1 MSEPTGMVTT
11 TSPVSQR
18 FAYLDNAR
26 YWVMLLVVIGH
37 FLTRLRGIDSGHGI
51 YTWIYSFH
59 MPFFVLIS
67 GYTARRYVGD
77 LRQIKRM
84 VSSLI
89 VPYAVVET
97 TLQLI
102 TIHFE
107 NSPKHLQV
115 LSPQWLAWFIAA
127 LVLWRL
133 TTPIWRALRYPIITS
148 IVLSLG
154 AGLVDIPNMALAKG
168 LGFLPF
174 YVVGLH
180 MSRERFN
187 RLADTRIRIA
197 SAVILAG
204 SLVLALL
211 YSSGWKTTW
220 LLFDE
225 NYTSKSLDVSLTDG
239 LITRAALLIVA
250 FTLTFAALSLI
261 PRRRTWTSRLGERTI
276 YTYLLHGYVILALD
290 FGLGFWDQ
298 IKPYQTWAVLACVVL
313 AVFLANLLMTR
324 PFEIAFRPIFQ
335 PRLRWLF
342 RRSDTPSMPA
352 STGPPGSARSGER

>member
-1 MSEPTGMVTT
+1 MSEPAGMVTT
-11 TSPVSQR
+11 TSPVYQR

-26 YWVMLLVVIGH
+26 YWVMLLVVVGH
-37 FLTRLRGIDSGHGI
+37 FLTRLRGIDLAHGI

-84 VSSLI
+84 VSALI

-97 TLQLI
+97 TMQLI
-102 TIHFE
+102 TMHFE

-133 TTPIWRALRYPIITS
+133 TTPIWRALRYPIITAV
-148 IVLSLG
+148 IISLG
-154 AGLVDIPNMALAKG
+154 AGLVHIPNMALVKG

-174 YVVGLH
+174 YVIGLH

-187 RLADTRIRIA
+187 RLADTRIRVA
-197 SAVILAG
+197 SALVLAG
-204 SLVLALL
+204 SLVIALL
-211 YSSGWKTTW
+211 YFNGLKTTW

-225 NYTSKSLDVSLTDG
+225 NYTSHKLDATLVDG
-239 LITRAALLIVA
+239 LITRAVLLVVA
-250 FTLTFAALSLI
+250 FVLTFAALSLI
-261 PRRRTWTSRLGERTI
+261 PRRRSWTSRFGERTI
-276 YTYLLHGYVILALD
+276 YSYLLHGYVILALD
-290 FGLGFWDQ
+290 FGLHFWDD
-298 IKPYQTWAVLACVVL
+298 IRPYGIWAVLGCVFL
-313 AVFLANLLMTR
+313 AVLLANLLMTR
-324 PFEIAFRPIFQ
+324 PFEVGFRPVFQ
-335 PRLRWLF
+335 PKLNWLF
-342 RRSDTPSMPA
+342 RKSDAPSVPA
-352 STGPPGSARSGER
+352 SAPGRME